1 MTCRFIK
8 PNTTAHTHT
17 HKHYYSSAT
26 SNICDLKVIFAI
38 YDKAV
43 FTLIPDY
50 LVINISNYP
59 PKAYVS
65 KFCLG
70 KMILPKCF

>member
-8 PNTTAHTHT
+8 QNITAHTHT
-17 HKHYYSSAT
+17 HYYSSAP

-59 PKAYVS
+59 SKACVS

>member
-8 PNTTAHTHT
+8 QNTHTHT
-17 HKHYYSSAT
+17 HTHYSSAP

-59 PKAYVS
+59 PKACF
-65 KFCLG
+65 KILFG
-70 KMILPKCF
+70 ENDLPKCF